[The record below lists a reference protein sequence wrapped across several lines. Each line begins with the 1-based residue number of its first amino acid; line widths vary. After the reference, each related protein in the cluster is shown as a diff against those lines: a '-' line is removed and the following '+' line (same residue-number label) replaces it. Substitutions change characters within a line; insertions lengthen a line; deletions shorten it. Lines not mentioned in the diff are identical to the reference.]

1 MVKYR
6 VLITEPIHKVGVDI
20 LKKETD
26 IIQLPQGSSIQ
37 DLLTT
42 APKVDAI
49 VTRGPMEL
57 TREVFRS
64 SPRLRV
70 VGLHGIGYD
79 HIDVNAAKEMG
90 KIVFNTPDALTVSV
104 AEMALALMLS
114 LIRRIV
120 SSDKAVR
127 AGEWQRK
134 YDDLVGNELMGKKIG
149 IIGMGRIGEALARR
163 LNCFKVSIKYFDII
177 RKQEL
182 EKELKI
188 EYGSIDDILEVS
200 DVITLHIPASPKTHH
215 LIDRRR
221 FEKMKKGVYIVNTAR
236 GSVIDQDALVE
247 ALKSGKVAGAA
258 LDVFQKEP
266 LSKIHP
272 LTEMDNVILTPHIG
286 ASSTEAMM
294 RMAIQVTEEMLKA
307 LKGEEPSNRIV

>member
-215 LIDRRR
+215 LINRRR

-258 LDVFQKEP
+258 LDVFQEEP
-266 LSKIHP
+266 LSKVHP

-286 ASSTEAMM
+286 ASTTEAMM
-294 RMAIQVTEEMLKA
+294 RMAIQVTEEVLKA